1 MEHFQP
7 FVPRPNISPDFL
19 KEDFF
24 TMKRTLILLALLS
37 AAAALFFGLAPL
49 VGYRIFHLGV
59 LLLLLYGVGVV
70 LLLVFWEAFPDMMFP
85 GYPKEQYLWWR
96 ILRGILVGVLAAM
109 LAAGA
114 VLTAVMTKAGR
125 FNPPPEGETATVVVL
140 GCLVRENGPSTM
152 LRYRMEAALGYLLDH
167 PESPVVVCGG
177 QGEKEPTSEAQS
189 IAEYLIAN
197 GIEQDRIYK
206 EDRSTNTRENIAF
219 SAEVIHR
226 EGLPELLVIVT
237 DSYHQ
242 LRGRIYARTQGFT
255 QVYGV
260 SGRCPWGLFPSYSV
274 REMLAVVEA
283 LVFYGGRLW

>member
-1 MEHFQP
+1 
-7 FVPRPNISPDFL
+7 
-19 KEDFF
+19 
-24 TMKRTLILLALLS
+24 MKHTVITLALLS

-96 ILRGILVGVLAAM
+96 IIRGVLVGVLAAM
-109 LAAGA
+109 LVAGA
-114 VLTAVMTKAGR
+114 VLSALMVKAGKL
-125 FNPPPEGETATVVVL
+125 NPPPEEETATVVVL
-140 GCLVRENGPSTM
+140 GCLVREEGPSLM
-152 LRYRMEAALGYLLDH
+152 LRYRMEAALGYLRNN
-167 PESPVVVCGG
+167 PESPVVVSGG
-177 QGEKEPTSEAQS
+177 QGENEPNSEAQAM
-189 IAEYLIAN
+189 AEYLIAN
-197 GIEQDRIYK
+197 GIEQNRIYK
-206 EDRSTNTRENIAF
+206 EDKSTNTRENLTF
-219 SAEVIHR
+219 SAEVIRR

-260 SGRCPWGLFPSYSV
+260 SGKCPWKLFPSYSI
-274 REMLAVVEA
+274 REMLAVMDAV
-283 LVFYGGRLW
+283 VFNGGSIW